1 MPDNPNISDTQG
13 AACSLDGSDVL
24 HRYLDGELSLDV
36 QLELFEHMADCE
48 GCRRMME
55 SVLAFR
61 RMSRQEY
68 LAYPPAADDVFF
80 ERLALLKTRTEQVDR
95 EEDRKPLWN
104 SRRSISLR
112 SALALASIVFLIGLL
127 VPMPARTDYA
137 TALIQFE
144 VERVQFEPTDSV
156 VIESPIYH
164 WVDGITV
171 EATRADSQVP
181 RETF

>member
-1 MPDNPNISDTQG
+1 MTEHPNISNFEDS
-13 AACSLDGSDVL
+13 ACSKKSSEIL
-24 HRYLDGELSLDV
+24 HQYLDGELALDV
-36 QLELFEHMADCE
+36 QSSLFEHMADCE
-48 GCRRMME
+48 SCRRMME

-61 RMSRQEY
+61 RMSRQEF
-68 LAYPPAADDVFF
+68 LAYPPAADDIFF
-80 ERLALLKTRTEQVDR
+80 ERLAKLKKQSDQIDR

-104 SRRSISLR
+104 AKRSISLR
-112 SALALASIVFLIGLL
+112 SALALASIVFLIGLF
-127 VPMPARTDYA
+127 VPMPSRTNYA

-171 EATRADSQVP
+171 EAVRTDSQVP
-181 RETF
+181 DETL